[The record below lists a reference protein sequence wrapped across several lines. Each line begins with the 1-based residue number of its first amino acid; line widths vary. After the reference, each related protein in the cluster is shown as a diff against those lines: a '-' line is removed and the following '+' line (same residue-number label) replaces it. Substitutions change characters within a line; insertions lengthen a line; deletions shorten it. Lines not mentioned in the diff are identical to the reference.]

1 MRDSFEALHIV
12 PVIFYIISL
21 VILILS
27 INNSIVLLTLLI
39 GLIEI
44 FILCN
49 RAKSLK
55 NSIKFFVPL
64 AIITA
69 MINMIF
75 SQMGSTILFFIGN
88 KAFTLETLIYALI
101 MSFKI
106 LLILLSFQIF
116 DFIVDS
122 DQAISF
128 FSKIM
133 PKATLTIL
141 IALKL
146 LPNMRHR
153 ITELKNVY
161 RVRGIN
167 YDVKGIKENIVNSVP
182 LLSILLED
190 SLEGSFDIAESA
202 YVRGFLSN
210 KRSIYEKTP
219 FKLIDIFF
227 IINIIT
233 VLIYFFMSYKSITM
247 DSIVLT
253 YKLESLVNLKTLI
266 FLMLVA
272 LEFVIIFIM
281 LRCKSKRV

>member
-1 MRDSFEALHIV
+1 MRNSFEGLHIV
-12 PVIFYIISL
+12 PAIFFIISL
-21 VILILS
+21 VIMILS
-27 INNSIVLLTLLI
+27 INNLAVLLAIFVVLV
-39 GLIEI
+39 EI

-49 RAKSLK
+49 SVKNLK
-55 NSIKFFVPL
+55 NSIKFFIPL
-64 AIITA
+64 AFITTI
-69 MINMIF
+69 INMIF

-88 KAFTLETLIYALI
+88 KAFTLETLIYALL

-106 LLILLSFQIF
+106 LLILLSFQVF
-116 DFIVDS
+116 DFIIDS
-122 DQAISF
+122 DQAVSF

-146 LPNMRHR
+146 LPNMKHR
-153 ITELKNVY
+153 IKELKDVY
-161 RVRGIN
+161 RVRGVN
-167 YDVKGIKENIVNSVP
+167 YDAKGIKENIISSVP

-210 KRSIYEKTP
+210 KRSIYEKTT
-219 FKLIDIFF
+219 FKSIDIFF
-227 IINIIT
+227 IINILM

-247 DSIVLT
+247 DSIALN
-253 YKLESLVNLKTLI
+253 YKLESLMNLKTLI
-266 FLMLVA
+266 FLMLLA
-272 LEFVIIFIM
+272 IEFIIIFII

>member
-1 MRDSFEALHIV
+1 MRNSFEELHIV

-27 INNSIVLLTLLI
+27 INNLAVLLALFV
-39 GLIEI
+39 GFIEI

-49 RAKSLK
+49 SVKSLK
-55 NSIKFFVPL
+55 NSIKFFIPL
-64 AIITA
+64 ALITTI
-69 MINMIF
+69 INMIF

-106 LLILLSFQIF
+106 LLILLSFKVF

-122 DQAISF
+122 DQAVSF

-146 LPNMRHR
+146 LPNMKHR
-153 ITELKNVY
+153 IKELKDVY
-161 RVRGIN
+161 RVRGVN
-167 YDVKGIKENIVNSVP
+167 YDVKGIKENIINSVP

-210 KRSIYEKTP
+210 KRSIYEKTS
-219 FKLIDIFF
+219 FKIIDIFF
-227 IINIIT
+227 IINILM

-253 YKLESLVNLKTLI
+253 YKLESLMNFKILI

-272 LEFVIIFIM
+272 LEFVIIFII
-281 LRCKSKRV
+281 LICKSKRV